1 MYRRIYVLELF
12 TVMYIGGMTDKAG
25 LALDAN
31 LMFCLQVRDV
41 RLRLALLQFALPRDL
56 NVRSHERG

>member
-25 LALDAN
+25 LALDAKS
-31 LMFCLQVRDV
+31 DV
-41 RLRLALLQFALPRDL
+41 LFT
-56 NVRSHERG
+56 SEGC